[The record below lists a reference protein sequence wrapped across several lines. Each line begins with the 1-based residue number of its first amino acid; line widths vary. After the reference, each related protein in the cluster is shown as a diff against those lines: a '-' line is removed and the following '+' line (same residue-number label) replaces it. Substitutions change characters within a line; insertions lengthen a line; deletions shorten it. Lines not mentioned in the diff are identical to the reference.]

1 MSDSLA
7 CALIGVASSMTVL
20 IIGHVLKGR
29 DTRFA
34 EYREFQHRLVKPLRL
49 CAAELALKLDEAH
62 SRVTGS
68 DYLAARGAQAGFY
81 RASDRGNWSERD
93 FLLWCN
99 GSGHYYASMLYAA
112 AKYFSFA
119 IRVAERLRQVDGG
132 RRDRLLLEEL
142 DALAFAL
149 GTEHNLWILAQDS
162 IGHRMSTSAHGV
174 LDFHA
179 FSEALARGEPW
190 LLRLRDFFKD
200 LHLKNADRE
209 VNVWLLRLR
218 RLAPRVDPVVAPAS
232 GGSSFVAMIQ
242 SLVAPRTWLNE
253 PSASRATRSQ
263 SCSPIEHTS

>member
-1 MSDSLA
+1 
-7 CALIGVASSMTVL
+7 MTVL
-20 IIGHVLKGR
+20 FIGHMLKGR
-29 DTRFA
+29 DTRYT

-49 CAAELALKLDEAH
+49 CASELALKLEEAH

-68 DYLAARGAQAGFY
+68 DYLVARGAQAGFY
-81 RASDRGNWSERD
+81 QACDRGNWSERD

-99 GSGHYYASMLYAA
+99 GSGHYYASLLYAA

-119 IRVAERLRQVDGG
+119 TRVAERLRQVDGDK
-132 RRDRLLLEEL
+132 RDRLLLEKL

-200 LHLKNADRE
+200 LHLKNADQE
-209 VNVWLLRLR
+209 VKKWLSGLKE
-218 RLAPRVDPVVAPAS
+218 LAPKVDPVVAPTS
-232 GGSSFVAMIQ
+232 GGSAFVAMIR
-242 SLVAPRTWLNE
+242 SLAETRTWLND
-253 PSASRATRSQ
+253 PSASGTTRSQ
-263 SCSPIEHTS
+263 SHARIAEGS